1 MSNDKGKAYWDVS
14 TTGVFLKICM
24 DQVFN
29 KHRQGS
35 SFTKLG
41 WDNIHKT
48 FNEKTGRGYEKKQL
62 KNRLD
67 NLRKEWKLFE
77 QLIGKET
84 GIGWDPERNTVVA
97 SDEWWERK
105 KLENPAYEKFRQH
118 GLKFRTELE
127 TLFRGTMA
135 SGQDMWS
142 PSSTQPEPQ
151 PAPQPE
157 PHRTD
162 QSNDYRPTMDW
173 EEGSGDS
180 EDGLL
185 GVDTERPAGVSDD
198 LDGINLTA
206 NTSNTTPSIRI
217 GSGSQGK
224 RKRGGGL
231 DKYKKQKMPATRRI
245 ADSVSSIEKASI
257 STAAAVNKLVNSD
270 NTTELTS
277 DLLSMKE
284 IVSDTHLCVMCCN
297 LLANKTFR
305 DIYAGLRENREV
317 LVAWLKHNAANPP
330 PYAAPK
336 NP

>member
-1 MSNDKGKAYWDVS
+1 MSNDKGKAHWDVS

-24 DQVFN
+24 DTIYS

-35 SFTKLG
+35 SFTKQG
-41 WDNIHKT
+41 WDIIHKT
-48 FNEKTGRGYEKKQL
+48 FNEKTGRGYEKRQL

-67 NLRKEWKLFE
+67 NLRKEWKAFE

-105 KLENPAYEKFRQH
+105 KRENPAYEKFRQH

-127 TLFRGTMA
+127 TLFKGTMA

-151 PAPQPE
+151 RADQP
-157 PHRTD
+157 
-162 QSNDYRPTMDW
+162 NDYRPTMDW
-173 EEGSGDS
+173 KEGSGDS
-180 EDGLL
+180 EDGLI
-185 GVDTERPAGVSDD
+185 GVDTRRRAGVSDD

-206 NTSNTTPSIRI
+206 NTSNTAPNISS

-231 DKYKKQKMPATRRI
+231 DKYKKQKMPATKRI
-245 ADSVSSIEKASI
+245 ADAVSSIKKASI
-257 STAAAVNKLVNSD
+257 STATAINKISNSD
-270 NTTELTS
+270 NTTELTA
-277 DLLSMKE
+277 DLLSMEE
-284 IVSDTHLCVMCCN
+284 IVSDTHICVMCCN

-305 DIYAGLRENREV
+305 DIYAGLRENRKV
-317 LVAWLKHNAANPP
+317 LVAWLKHNAENPSS
-330 PYAAPK
+330 YAAPK

>member
-1 MSNDKGKAYWDVS
+1 MSNDKGKVYWDVS
-14 TTGVFLKICM
+14 TTGVFLKI
-24 DQVFN
+24 
-29 KHRQGS
+29 
-35 SFTKLG
+35 
-41 WDNIHKT
+41 W
-48 FNEKTGRGYEKKQL
+48 RGYEKKQL

-84 GIGWDPERNTVVA
+84 SIGWDPERNTVVA
-97 SDEWWERK
+97 FDEWWERK
-105 KLENPAYEKFRQH
+105 KRENPAYEKFKQH

-151 PAPQPE
+151 PEPQ
-157 PHRTD
+157 RTD

-173 EEGSGDS
+173 EEDSGDS

-206 NTSNTTPSIRI
+206 NTSNTTPSVPI

-231 DKYKKQKMPATRRI
+231 DKYKKQKMSATKRI

-257 STAAAVNKLVNSD
+257 STAAAVNKLANSD
-270 NTTELTS
+270 NTTELTT

-305 DIYAGLRENREV
+305 DIYASLREN
-317 LVAWLKHNAANPP
+317 
-330 PYAAPK
+330 
-336 NP
+336 